1 MNRDSIGWWI
11 GLLTG
16 LVGVV
21 AAQADAFGPTMKTYI
36 TLAGALLAVV
46 SGYLKASPLP
56 AAPKP

>member
-16 LVGVV
+16 IIGVV
-21 AAQADAFGPTMKTYI
+21 AAQADAFPPNVKTWV
-36 TLAGALLAVV
+36 TLAGALLAAI

-56 AAPKP
+56 SAPRP